1 MCLVAGCLLHASCL
15 LLRSQDLE
23 IELSKFESVI
33 QSVQQ
38 SGLTTP
44 KLSSSSEL
52 ASGSPSKRHNIALN
66 DPETPNTKKVQF
78 YSCFYVSG
86 LFVRHGRAAIRQGSN
101 CMMRSSAGSRQA
113 GERAEV

>member
-1 MCLVAGCLLHASCL
+1 MCLVAGCLLNALLL

-52 ASGSPSKRHNIALN
+52 ASGSPSKRHNRDIVLN

-78 YSCFYVSG
+78 YLCFYEWLICPLRG
-86 LFVRHGRAAIRQGSN
+86 HATGFHLHDAQFGRFARGWGT
-101 CMMRSSAGSRQA
+101 R
-113 GERAEV
+113 